1 MRFVRVG
8 QVVLFWQNMAI
19 WRIGEYVCGDSS
31 FTAIHKEPDSKLT
44 SIDSEIKCSLNDSN
58 LRVIGFSNF
67 SIGYETYALTLV
79 ILFVM
84 TGLQNIEKIRDE
96 KIRKFILKGINSDT
110 NKRYQNVD
118 ELKAAFNETF

>member
-1 MRFVRVG
+1 MRFVSVG
-8 QVVLFWQNMAI
+8 RTTLFCQNMAV
-19 WRIGEYVCGDSS
+19 WRIGLYVCGDSS
-31 FTAIHKEPDSKLT
+31 FAAIHKEPDSKLT
-44 SIDSEIKCSLNDSN
+44 SIDSEIKGPLNDSN
-58 LRVIGFSNF
+58 LQVIEFSNF

>member
-1 MRFVRVG
+1 M
-8 QVVLFWQNMAI
+8 
-19 WRIGEYVCGDSS
+19 
-31 FTAIHKEPDSKLT
+31 
-44 SIDSEIKCSLNDSN
+44 
-58 LRVIGFSNF
+58 IGFSNF

-110 NKRYQNVD
+110 NKGIRMPMN
-118 ELKAAFNETF
+118 

>member
-1 MRFVRVG
+1 M
-8 QVVLFWQNMAI
+8 
-19 WRIGEYVCGDSS
+19 
-31 FTAIHKEPDSKLT
+31 
-44 SIDSEIKCSLNDSN
+44 
-58 LRVIGFSNF
+58 IGFSNF

-96 KIRKFILKGINSDT
+96 KIRKFILNGNNSDT
-110 NKRYQNVD
+110 NERYHNVD

>member
-1 MRFVRVG
+1 M
-8 QVVLFWQNMAI
+8 
-19 WRIGEYVCGDSS
+19 
-31 FTAIHKEPDSKLT
+31 
-44 SIDSEIKCSLNDSN
+44 
-58 LRVIGFSNF
+58 IGFSNF
-67 SIGYETYALTLV
+67 SIVYETYALTLV

-110 NKRYQNVD
+110 NKRYQSVD

>member
-1 MRFVRVG
+1 M
-8 QVVLFWQNMAI
+8 
-19 WRIGEYVCGDSS
+19 
-31 FTAIHKEPDSKLT
+31 KEPDSKLT
-44 SIDSEIKCSLNDSN
+44 SIDSEIKGSLNDSN
-58 LRVIGFSNF
+58 LQVIGFSNF

-110 NKRYQNVD
+110 NKKGIGMSMN
-118 ELKAAFNETF
+118 